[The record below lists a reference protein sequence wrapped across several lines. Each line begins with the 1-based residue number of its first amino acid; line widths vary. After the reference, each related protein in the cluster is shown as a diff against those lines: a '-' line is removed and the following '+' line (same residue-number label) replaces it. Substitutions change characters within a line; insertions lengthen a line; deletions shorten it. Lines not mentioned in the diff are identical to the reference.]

1 MPIALALSF
10 LFLDVRTSVFS
21 MQIRRQLI
29 LLQETINI
37 LSMKHKLFLISIL
50 LTCCSY
56 ISSQD
61 NFRAPAY
68 PLVTHDPYFSI
79 WSISEDPTRVET
91 SHWTLKPN
99 PMHCMVRVDG
109 KIYRLMGDRPGFATP
124 ATLIKAEVMPTN
136 TTFTFSAGQTEIS
149 MNFLSPVIAEDM
161 DLVSRPLT
169 YVTWSFMSKDNKS
182 HDAEIYFDVSG
193 LVTVDQKRQQIVSDQ
208 KDLGNLKV
216 LRMGSK
222 DQPVLEKNG
231 DDLRIDWG
239 HFYMGAPAADVKSSF
254 NGRME
259 TAVMAF
265 AEEKNF
271 PLPDETDQGKSFD
284 QIRPVVAFQIPVSVE
299 TGTTVEK
306 HLMLAYDDIYS
317 VIYFEQKLEGYWRKK
332 FSGADELL
340 QTAEKEYSM
349 LRNRCA
355 QYDRDLYAKAIAL
368 GGKEY
373 ADICALA
380 YRQCVAAHKVVKD
393 NNGNPLCFSKENF
406 SNGSMGTVDVFY
418 PASPFFLYLNPVLM
432 KAQTTPIFEYAES
445 GKWPWPYAP
454 HDIGRYPH
462 GNGQRYGGGEKTED
476 RQMPVEE
483 SGNMLILA
491 GAIAEVDGNADYAKK
506 YWKTITKW
514 AEYLKEKG
522 FDPENQLCTDDFAG
536 HLAHNTNLSIKAIMG
551 LASYARLC
559 EMQGLKKEDKLYS
572 TEAKDMIKKW
582 IETAADG
589 DHFRLAFD
597 KPGTWSQKYNM
608 VWDDILDFNII
619 PEEVEDKEI
628 AYYLTKQERYGLPL
642 DNRESYTK
650 LDWIL
655 WCASLAN
662 SNDQFRALVKPA
674 HTFLNETPDRLSMT
688 DWYWTRSGEWRGFVA
703 RSVVGGVYMELLKD
717 KLKDK

>member
-1 MPIALALSF
+1 MKKIFLLLSI
-10 LFLDVRTSVFS
+10 VY
-21 MQIRRQLI
+21 LI
-29 LLQETINI
+29 PFFDATGQN
-37 LSMKHKLFLISIL
+37 
-50 LTCCSY
+50 
-56 ISSQD
+56 

-79 WSISEDPTRVET
+79 WSLNEDPTKAET
-91 SHWTLKPN
+91 THWTLKPN
-99 PMHCMVRVDG
+99 PIHCMVKIDG
-109 KIYRLMGDRPGFATP
+109 RLYRLMGDRPGFATP
-124 ATLIKAEVMPTN
+124 ANLIKSEVMPTT
-136 TTFTFSAGQTEIS
+136 TTFTFGAGQVDVNMS
-149 MNFLSPVIAEDM
+149 FMSPVIAEDI

-169 YVTWSFMSKDNKS
+169 YVTWSFISKDNRS
-182 HDAEIYFDVSG
+182 HSAEIYFDISG
-193 LVTVDQKRQQIVSDQ
+193 LATVDQKRQQVVSDQ

-239 HFYMGAPAADVKSSF
+239 YLYLVAPAGDVKSTF
-254 NGRME
+254 HGRGE
-259 TAVMAF
+259 TSVVAF
-265 AEEKNF
+265 AEGQNF
-271 PLPDETDQGKSFD
+271 PPPVESDQGKNYD
-284 QIRPVVAFQIPVSVE
+284 QIKPVIAFQIPVSV
-299 TGTTVEK
+299 GAGSSAEK
-306 HLMLAYDDIYS
+306 HLIIAYDDIFS
-317 VIYFEQKLEGYWRKK
+317 VIYFNEKLEGYWKKK
-332 FSGADELL
+332 FSGIDELL
-340 QTAEKEYSM
+340 QVAEKEYASI
-349 LRNRCA
+349 RNRCM
-355 QYDRDLYAKAIAL
+355 QYDRELYATAMSL

-393 NNGNPLCFSKENF
+393 QNGNPLCFSKENF

-418 PASPFFLYLNPVLM
+418 PASPFFLYLNPELM
-432 KAQTTPIFEYAES
+432 KAQTTPIFDYAES
-445 GKWPWPYAP
+445 GRWPWPYAP

-491 GAIAEVDGNADYAKK
+491 GAIAKVEGNAIYAQK

-551 LASYARLC
+551 LASYAMLC
-559 EMQGLKKEDKLYS
+559 EMQGLKKEARLYS
-572 TEAKDMIKKW
+572 TVANDMIKKW
-582 IETAADG
+582 IEAANDG

-608 VWDDILDFNII
+608 VWDDILSFNII
-619 PEEVEDKEI
+619 PEDVEDKETR
-628 AYYLTKQERYGLPL
+628 YYLTKQERYGLPL

-655 WCASLAN
+655 WSASLAN
-662 SNDQFRALVKPA
+662 SNDQFRQLIKPV
-674 HTFLNETPDRLSMT
+674 HNFLNETPDRLSMT
-688 DWYWTRSGEWRGFVA
+688 DWYWTKTGEWRGFIA

-717 KLKDK
+717 KLKTRK

>member
-1 MPIALALSF
+1 
-10 LFLDVRTSVFS
+10 
-21 MQIRRQLI
+21 
-29 LLQETINI
+29 
-37 LSMKHKLFLISIL
+37 MKLKLFMISIFL
-50 LTCCSY
+50 ICCSY
-56 ISSQD
+56 IFAQG

-79 WSISEDPTRVET
+79 WSLNEDPTRAET
-91 SHWTLKPN
+91 THWTLKPN
-99 PMHCMVRVDG
+99 PIHCMVKVDG
-109 KIYRLMGDRPGFATP
+109 KIYRLMGDRPGYATP
-124 ATLIKAEVMPTN
+124 AKLVKSEVMPLT
-136 TTFTFSAGQTEIS
+136 TTFTFIADQVEINMS
-149 MNFLSPVIAEDM
+149 FLSPVIAEDL

-169 YVTWSFMSKDNKS
+169 YVTWSLVSKDGRAHN
-182 HDAEIYFDVSG
+182 AEIYFDISG
-193 LVTVDQKRQQIVSDQ
+193 LATVDVKRQQVVSDN
-208 KDLGNLKV
+208 KNLGNMKV

-222 DQPVLEKNG
+222 DQPVLEKSG

-239 HFYMGAPAADVKSSF
+239 YLYMAAPASDVKSWF
-254 NGRME
+254 HGRAE
-259 TAVMAF
+259 SALMAF
-265 AEEKNF
+265 TEGRNF
-271 PLPDETDQGKSFD
+271 PDPVEADQGKNYD
-284 QIRPVVAFQIPVSVE
+284 QIRPVLAFQIPVSV
-299 TGTTVEK
+299 GTSGPAEK

-332 FSGADELL
+332 FSGIDELL
-340 QTAEKEYSM
+340 QTAEKEYTTLRSRSM
-349 LRNRCA
+349 
-355 QYDRDLYAKAIAL
+355 QYDKDLYAKANAL

-393 NNGNPLCFSKENF
+393 HNGQPLCFSKENF

-418 PASPFFLYLNPVLM
+418 PASPFFLYLNNDLM
-432 KAQTTPIFEYAES
+432 KAQTTPIFDYAES
-445 GKWPWPYAP
+445 GRWPWPYAP

-491 GAIAEVDGNADYAKK
+491 AAIAEVDGNADYARK

-536 HLAHNTNLSIKAIMG
+536 HLAHNTNLSVKAIMG

-559 EMQGLKKEDKLYS
+559 EMQGLRKEAKLYNAE
-572 TEAKDMIKKW
+572 TKTMINKW
-582 IETAADG
+582 IEAAADG

-597 KPGTWSQKYNM
+597 KPDTWSQKYNM
-608 VWDDILDFNII
+608 VWDDILAFNII
-619 PEEVEDKEI
+619 PEEVENKEI
-628 AYYLTKQERYGLPL
+628 AFYLTKQERYGLPL

-662 SNDQFRALVKPA
+662 SNDQFRALIKPV
-674 HTFLNETPDRLSMT
+674 HTFLNETPDRLPMT
-688 DWYWTRSGEWRGFVA
+688 D
-703 RSVVGGVYMELLKD
+703 
-717 KLKDK
+717 

>member
-1 MPIALALSF
+1 MNYHKKFLVLLKTVPEHNLYKPI
-10 LFLDVRTSVFS
+10 
-21 MQIRRQLI
+21 
-29 LLQETINI
+29 
-37 LSMKHKLFLISIL
+37 SMKHKLFIISIL

-56 ISSQD
+56 IFAQV

-68 PLVTHDPYFSI
+68 PLVTHDPYFCI
-79 WSISEDPTRVET
+79 WSLNEDPTKTET
-91 SHWTLKPN
+91 VHWTLKPN
-99 PMHCMVRVDG
+99 PIHCMVRVDG

-124 ATLIKAEVMPTN
+124 AKLISSEIMPTS
-136 TTFTFSAGQTEIS
+136 TTFTFSAEQVDIV

-169 YVTWSFMSKDNKS
+169 YITWSFVAKDNKN
-182 HDAEIYFDVSG
+182 HNAEIYFDVSG
-193 LVTVDQKRQQIVSDQ
+193 LATVDQKRQQVVSDQ

-239 HFYMGAPAADVKSSF
+239 HLYMVAPATDIKSWF
-254 NGRME
+254 IGRAE
-259 TAVMAF
+259 SSLLAF
-265 AEEKNF
+265 ADGKIF
-271 PLPDETDQGKSFD
+271 PAPVEADQGRNYD
-284 QIRPVVAFQIPVSVE
+284 QIRPVVAFQMPVAV
-299 TGTTVEK
+299 GAAPVEK

-317 VIYFEQKLEGYWRKK
+317 VIYFDEKLEGYWRKK
-332 FSGADELL
+332 FSGIDELL
-340 QTAEKEYSM
+340 QTAEKEYSTI
-349 LRNRCA
+349 RRRCA
-355 QYDRDLYAKAIAL
+355 QYDKDLYAKASAL

-393 NNGNPLCFSKENF
+393 KDGNPLCFSKENF

-418 PASPFFLYLNPVLM
+418 PASPFFLYLNPGLM
-432 KAQTTPIFEYAES
+432 KAQTTPIFDYAGS
-445 GKWPWPYAP
+445 GRWPWPYAP

-491 GAIAEVDGNADYAKK
+491 AAIAEVEGNASYAQK

-536 HLAHNTNLSIKAIMG
+536 HLAHNTNLSVKAIMG

-559 EMQGLKKEDKLYS
+559 EMQGLQNEASLYL
-572 TEAKDMIKKW
+572 TEARTMIKKW
-582 IETAADG
+582 IEAAAEG

-597 KPGTWSQKYNM
+597 KPDTWSQKYNM

-619 PEEVEDKEI
+619 PEEVENKEI
-628 AYYLTKQERYGLPL
+628 SYYLKKQERYGLPL

-662 SNDQFRALVKPA
+662 TNSEFRALVKPA
-674 HTFLNETPDRLSMT
+674 HTFLNETPDRLAMT
-688 DWYWTRSGEWRGFVA
+688 DWYWTKTGEWRGFVA
-703 RSVVGGVYMELLKD
+703 RSVVGGVYMEMLKD

>member
-1 MPIALALSF
+1 MKQKL
-10 LFLDVRTSVFS
+10 LF
-21 MQIRRQLI
+21 
-29 LLQETINI
+29 
-37 LSMKHKLFLISIL
+37 ISIL

-56 ISSQD
+56 IFAQ

-68 PLVTHDPYFSI
+68 PLVTHDPYFCI
-79 WSISEDPTRVET
+79 WSLSEDPTRVET
-91 SHWTLKPN
+91 THWTLKPN

-109 KIYRLMGDRPGFATP
+109 KIYRLMGDRPGFAAP
-124 ATLIKAEVMPTN
+124 AKLIRSEVMPTT
-136 TTFTFSAGQTEIS
+136 TTFTFTADQVEITMS
-149 MNFLSPVIAEDM
+149 FLSPVIAEDM

-169 YVTWSFMSKDNKS
+169 YVTWSFVSKDNRN
-182 HDAEIYFDVSG
+182 HNAEIYFDVSG
-193 LVTVDQKRQQIVSDQ
+193 LATVDQKRQQVVSDQ

-239 HFYMGAPAADVKSSF
+239 HLYMAAPAADVKSSF

-259 TAVMAF
+259 TAVLAF
-265 AEEKNF
+265 SEGKSF
-271 PLPDETDQGKSFD
+271 PAPDETDQGKNFD
-284 QIRPVVAFQIPVSVE
+284 QIRPIVAFQIPVSV
-299 TGTTVEK
+299 GAGAPAEK
-306 HLMLAYDDIYS
+306 HLLLAYDDIYS

-332 FSGADELL
+332 FSGIDELL
-340 QTAEKEYSM
+340 QTAEKEYTM
-349 LRNRCA
+349 LRSRCA
-355 QYDRDLYAKAIAL
+355 QYDKDLYGKANAL

-393 NNGNPLCFSKENF
+393 KNGNPLCFSKENF

-418 PASPFFLYLNPVLM
+418 PASPFFLYLNPELM
-432 KAQTTPIFEYAES
+432 KAQTTPIFDYAES
-445 GKWPWPYAP
+445 GRWPWPYAP

-506 YWKTITKW
+506 YWGTITKW
-514 AEYLKEKG
+514 AEYLKLKG

-559 EMQGLKKEDKLYS
+559 EMQGLKKEAKLYN

-662 SNDQFRALVKPA
+662 NNDQFRALVKPT

-688 DWYWTRSGEWRGFVA
+688 DWYWTKSGEWRGFIA

-717 KLKDK
+717 KLKDN